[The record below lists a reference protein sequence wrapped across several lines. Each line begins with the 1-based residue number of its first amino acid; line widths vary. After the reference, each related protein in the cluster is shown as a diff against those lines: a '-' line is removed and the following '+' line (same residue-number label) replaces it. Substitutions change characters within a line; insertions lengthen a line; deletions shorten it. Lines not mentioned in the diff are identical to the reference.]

1 MHLLQAALE
10 ASKFDALFAQSSDA
24 TATSTSAPSAE
35 EQLSDSI
42 RNAANALFEEK
53 RVLSPAVSAAAAV
66 RPQASALP
74 PTTSKGKD
82 SD

>member
-24 TATSTSAPSAE
+24 TATSAPSAE

-74 PTTSKGKD
+74 FSTSKGKD